1 MITNTNLAQG
11 LNIALELLR
20 NTSTP
25 KDRNYQQAIEALEGI
40 REWTKDA
47 VAQINTLQDEIER
60 AHQLLDE
67 VGVGHPEWDLSG
79 RVVLMSFWMKN
90 TPANARL
97 LAALEVV
104 EPHFTKLAN
113 NLNQQVAQHGYPT
126 GEGYDPEQ
134 ANWLNYVANELQTL
148 AKWQSPPPNV
158 PEKALV
164 KIRVTGPVRILECPD
179 WIKVELVGGS
189 RKTN

>member
-1 MITNTNLAQG
+1 MSASEYSCLIFLLKKTTPP
-11 LNIALELLR
+11 LNKR
-20 NTSTP
+20 
-25 KDRNYQQAIEALEGI
+25 KQHQQAVEALEGI
-40 REWTKDA
+40 QKWA
-47 VAQINTLQDEIER
+47 VGAVEQVNALQEEVTR
-60 AHQLLDE
+60 THQLLDE
-67 VGVGHPEWDLSG
+67 VGVGHPEWDLSS
-79 RVVLMSFWMKN
+79 RVVLMSFWMQN

-113 NLNQQVAQHGYPT
+113 NLNQQVAQDGYSD
-126 GEGYDPEQ
+126 GYDPEQ

-164 KIRVTGPVRILECPD
+164 KIRVTGPVHILECPN
-179 WIKVELVGGS
+179 WIKVELVGS
-189 RKTN
+189 KKS